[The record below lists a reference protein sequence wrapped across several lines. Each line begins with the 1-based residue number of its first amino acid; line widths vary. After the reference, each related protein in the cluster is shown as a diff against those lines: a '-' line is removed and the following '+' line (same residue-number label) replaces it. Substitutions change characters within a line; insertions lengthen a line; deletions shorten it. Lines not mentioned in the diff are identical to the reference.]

1 QSSIGCAVC
10 CLLLLQPV
18 VCRSYVYHYIGCYV
32 DNPDKARDL
41 TGLRG
46 ILKLGSL
53 DVGAKHGVIR
63 SHHMTAEFCS
73 NACSLGGFAYFG
85 LQYSSECF
93 CGASYGSYGAAS
105 SGCDMLCSGSSKQYC
120 GGALRNSVFAI
131 QYQVAKGLPET
142 STINFRPS
150 RQTYWTANV
159 NNVIQ
164 CSFSC
169 NSSCQA
175 FIYSQLKSVCYL
187 LSFALVPRE
196 IGTIDG
202 VFLIRK

>member
-1 QSSIGCAVC
+1 
-10 CLLLLQPV
+10 
-18 VCRSYVYHYIGCYV
+18 
-32 DNPDKARDL
+32 
-41 TGLRG
+41 
-46 ILKLGSL
+46 
-53 DVGAKHGVIR
+53 
-63 SHHMTAEFCS
+63 EFCS

-120 GGALRNSVFAI
+120 GGALRNSMFAI
-131 QYQVAKGLPET
+131 QYQAPCLGYRQSPRAYLET